1 MNTQTLLQQCVEA
14 VDILSPTAFMM
25 AGRTR
30 EAADGDL
37 LVRTLTET
45 IYEQCY
51 CNRFAGDYHVYTPVS
66 GPDPAFAAALSA
78 ANTTMTGWDGGWE
91 IDQLLPGGQYLAVR
105 RSRYRRVSPGEF
117 ITTSYQA
124 ALPQPGTPINI
135 YCQKE
140 SSTLQAAFYF
150 AFSQEPVTEGALSTT
165 VRFYWNVKSS
175 GAPALMEL
183 LTTNL
188 NRYQIPFSFK
198 CLNHP
203 GLYPRIDPAVL
214 YIARRYYQI
223 TYSIIRCIYPAIRSQ
238 LESSTPWFTKS
249 LDPGLGLAE
258 DPGSGDSFGMSRCR
272 MVAEGIYQ
280 AYQLGDGS
288 SARKREQ
295 VETIFKAR
303 GLSLDRPWLNAGS
316 KDIYDYCN

>member
-1 MNTQTLLQQCVEA
+1 MNTRALLQQCVEA
-14 VDILSPTAFMM
+14 VDILSPTSFTMG
-25 AGRTR
+25 GRTR

-37 LVRTLTET
+37 LLRALTET

-51 CNRFAGDYHVYTPVS
+51 CNRFAGDYHVYTPLT
-66 GPDPAFAAALSA
+66 GPDPAFTAALAA
-78 ANTTMTGWDGGWE
+78 ANTTMTGWDGGWVL
-91 IDQLLPGGQYLAVR
+91 DQLLPGGQYLAVR
-105 RSRYRRVSPGEF
+105 NNRYRPVSPGEF
-117 ITTSYQA
+117 ITTNYQSG
-124 ALPQPGTPINI
+124 LPQPGAPVSI

-150 AFSQEPVTEGALSTT
+150 AFSQEPVTEQSLSTT

-175 GAPALMEL
+175 GAAGLMEL

-203 GLYPRIDPAVL
+203 GLYPRIDAAVL

-223 TYSIIRCIYPAIRSQ
+223 TANIMRQIYPAIQSQ
-238 LESSTPWFTKS
+238 LESPTPWFSKA
-249 LDPGLGLAE
+249 LDAGLGLAE
-258 DPGSGDSFGMSRCR
+258 DPGDGDSFGMSRCR
-272 MVAEGIYQ
+272 IVAEGIYQ

-288 SARKREQ
+288 GARKREQ
-295 VETIFKAR
+295 VETIFKQR
-303 GLSLDRPWLNAGS
+303 GLSLDMPWLNAGS